1 MKNKQKQIMK
11 PYSQLNTT
19 LIDEI
24 GEKINF
30 FLKNKSIPNQP
41 ATLVMRQRQSN
52 KKQVQC

>member
-30 FLKNKSIPNQP
+30 FKKISQSLINPQP
-41 ATLVMRQRQSN
+41 RS
-52 KKQVQC
+52 